1 MWGQEPQLESVLE
14 RLKLLLS
21 AHSNEL
27 ETKSLHAK
35 PGELLI
41 KQAAPAECLLL
52 LTQGKVAI
60 QLQRKGQTARTLA
73 VLEAEALLGEMG
85 LFGNGIHSTD
95 VRVVDGPAQLL
106 AINGD
111 DLLKAMIYDSDLII
125 ELLALVSERIRSSN
139 EVISLLL
146 DGIAA
151 LHDKDEFLLE
161 KVCQSL
167 RPLDHCIANAAEQL
181 KQISD

>member
-161 KVCQSL
+161 KV
-167 RPLDHCIANAAEQL
+167 
-181 KQISD
+181 